1 MDRTQYTNLAKA
13 WEFTEEHA
21 RERESDALTDT
32 RTAADESG
40 QLQGSA
46 AQARLLG
53 MLVRIT
59 GAASVI
65 AVGTGSLVET
75 LQLAHAL
82 DNKGLLTAVDSTAQG
97 IALIR
102 KAFAEL
108 QDETDTTL
116 RAVNAPASVFLPRL
130 NANDYDLI
138 VVAGDAENYAA
149 TFAQASRLL
158 RVHGVIVFTDVL
170 ALEDG
175 QGGVIN
181 PADRSDKA
189 IAMRELLT
197 PSKMTK
203 VSSPR
208 SPLTAPACSSPTKSN
223 SVLGS
228 PRRGEPLYLAYLT
241 IALTATST
249 ASSASSVTVTSFG
262 SIVEIMPCSATGP
275 LSQSKSPCQ
284 YSLP

>member
-1 MDRTQYTNLAKA
+1 MKERIMDRTQYTNLAKA

-46 AQARLLG
+46 AQ
-53 MLVRIT
+53 
-59 GAASVI
+59 
-65 AVGTGSLVET
+65 
-75 LQLAHAL
+75 AHAL

-197 PSKMTK
+197 TVEDDEGFEST
-203 VSSPR
+203 
-208 SPLTAPACSSPTKSN
+208 LTPDGTG
-223 SVLGS
+223 L
-228 PRRGEPLYLAYLT
+228 LIAY
-241 IALTATST
+241 
-249 ASSASSVTVTSFG
+249 
-262 SIVEIMPCSATGP
+262 
-275 LSQSKSPCQ
+275 KK
-284 YSLP
+284 

>member
-1 MDRTQYTNLAKA
+1 MKERIMDRTQYTNLAKA

-158 RVHGVIVFTDVL
+158 RVL

-197 PSKMTK
+197 TVEDDEGFEST
-203 VSSPR
+203 
-208 SPLTAPACSSPTKSN
+208 LTPDGTG
-223 SVLGS
+223 L
-228 PRRGEPLYLAYLT
+228 LIAY
-241 IALTATST
+241 
-249 ASSASSVTVTSFG
+249 
-262 SIVEIMPCSATGP
+262 
-275 LSQSKSPCQ
+275 KK
-284 YSLP
+284 

>member
-1 MDRTQYTNLAKA
+1 M
-13 WEFTEEHA
+13 
-21 RERESDALTDT
+21 
-32 RTAADESG
+32 
-40 QLQGSA
+40 
-46 AQARLLG
+46 
-53 MLVRIT
+53 
-59 GAASVI
+59 
-65 AVGTGSLVET
+65 
-75 LQLAHAL
+75 QLAHAL

-158 RVHGVIVFTDVL
+158 RAHGVIVFTDVL

-197 PSKMTK
+197 TVEDDEGFEST
-203 VSSPR
+203 
-208 SPLTAPACSSPTKSN
+208 LTPDGTG
-223 SVLGS
+223 L
-228 PRRGEPLYLAYLT
+228 LIAY
-241 IALTATST
+241 
-249 ASSASSVTVTSFG
+249 
-262 SIVEIMPCSATGP
+262 
-275 LSQSKSPCQ
+275 KK
-284 YSLP
+284 

>member
-40 QLQGSA
+40 QLQGS
-46 AQARLLG
+46 
-53 MLVRIT
+53 
-59 GAASVI
+59 

-197 PSKMTK
+197 TVEDDEGFEST
-203 VSSPR
+203 
-208 SPLTAPACSSPTKSN
+208 LTPDGTG
-223 SVLGS
+223 L
-228 PRRGEPLYLAYLT
+228 LIAY
-241 IALTATST
+241 
-249 ASSASSVTVTSFG
+249 
-262 SIVEIMPCSATGP
+262 
-275 LSQSKSPCQ
+275 KK
-284 YSLP
+284 

>member
-116 RAVNAPASVFLPRL
+116 RAVNAAR
-130 NANDYDLI
+130 ARRD
-138 VVAGDAENYAA
+138 
-149 TFAQASRLL
+149 
-158 RVHGVIVFTDVL
+158 RVHRCAGVGGRSGRRDQS
-170 ALEDG
+170 G
-175 QGGVIN
+175 RPQRQGHRH
-181 PADRSDKA
+181 A
-189 IAMRELLT
+189 
-197 PSKMTK
+197 
-203 VSSPR
+203 
-208 SPLTAPACSSPTKSN
+208 
-223 SVLGS
+223 
-228 PRRGEPLYLAYLT
+228 
-241 IALTATST
+241 
-249 ASSASSVTVTSFG
+249 
-262 SIVEIMPCSATGP
+262 
-275 LSQSKSPCQ
+275 
-284 YSLP
+284 

>member
-1 MDRTQYTNLAKA
+1 MKERIMDRTQYTNLAKA

-53 MLVRIT
+53 IT
-59 GAASVI
+59 GAASVM

-158 RVHGVIVFTDVL
+158 RTHGVIVFTDVL

-197 PSKMTK
+197 TVEDDEGFEST
-203 VSSPR
+203 
-208 SPLTAPACSSPTKSN
+208 LTPDGTG
-223 SVLGS
+223 L
-228 PRRGEPLYLAYLT
+228 LIAY
-241 IALTATST
+241 
-249 ASSASSVTVTSFG
+249 
-262 SIVEIMPCSATGP
+262 
-275 LSQSKSPCQ
+275 KK
-284 YSLP
+284 

>member
-1 MDRTQYTNLAKA
+1 MKERIMDRTQYTNLAKA

-197 PSKMTK
+197 TVEDDEGFESTLTPDGTGLLIAYKK
-203 VSSPR
+203 VTLSLA
-208 SPLTAPACSSPTKSN
+208 PLGE
-223 SVLGS
+223 GS
-228 PRRGEPLYLAYLT
+228 HSISLT
-241 IALTATST
+241 
-249 ASSASSVTVTSFG
+249 
-262 SIVEIMPCSATGP
+262 
-275 LSQSKSPCQ
+275 SQ
-284 YSLP
+284 LR

>member
-116 RAVNAPASVFLPRL
+116 RAASVFLPRL

-197 PSKMTK
+197 TVEDDEGFEST
-203 VSSPR
+203 
-208 SPLTAPACSSPTKSN
+208 LTPDGTG
-223 SVLGS
+223 L
-228 PRRGEPLYLAYLT
+228 LIAY
-241 IALTATST
+241 
-249 ASSASSVTVTSFG
+249 
-262 SIVEIMPCSATGP
+262 
-275 LSQSKSPCQ
+275 KK
-284 YSLP
+284 

>member
-108 QDETDTTL
+108 
-116 RAVNAPASVFLPRL
+116 
-130 NANDYDLI
+130 
-138 VVAGDAENYAA
+138 
-149 TFAQASRLL
+149 
-158 RVHGVIVFTDVL
+158 VL

-197 PSKMTK
+197 TVEDDEGFEST
-203 VSSPR
+203 
-208 SPLTAPACSSPTKSN
+208 LTPDGTG
-223 SVLGS
+223 L
-228 PRRGEPLYLAYLT
+228 LIAY
-241 IALTATST
+241 
-249 ASSASSVTVTSFG
+249 
-262 SIVEIMPCSATGP
+262 
-275 LSQSKSPCQ
+275 KK
-284 YSLP
+284 

>member
-1 MDRTQYTNLAKA
+1 MKERIMDRTQYTNLAKA

-102 KAFAEL
+102 KLFNRLSDDTE
-108 QDETDTTL
+108 TTL
-116 RAVNAPASVFLPRL
+116 RAVNASAGVFLPRL
-130 NANDYDLI
+130 NAENYDLI
-138 VVAGDAENYAA
+138 VVAGDPENYAA
-149 TFAQASRLL
+149 AFAQAPRLL
-158 RVHGVIVFTDVL
+158 KPHAAIVFTDVL
-170 ALEDG
+170 AFDSATSA
-175 QGGVIN
+175 GGVLN
-181 PADRSDKA
+181 PANRDAKS
-189 IAMRELLT
+189 IAMRELLET
-197 PSKMTK
+197 VESDERFVT
-203 VSSPR
+203 
-208 SPLTAPACSSPTKSN
+208 
-223 SVLGS
+223 
-228 PRRGEPLYLAYLT
+228 
-241 IALTATST
+241 ALT
-249 ASSASSVTVTSFG
+249 
-262 SIVEIMPCSATGP
+262 PTGTG
-275 LSQSKSPCQ
+275 LLVAVKK
-284 YSLP
+284 

>member
-46 AQARLLG
+46 AQACLLG

-138 VVAGDAENYAA
+138 VVAGDAEN
-149 TFAQASRLL
+149 
-158 RVHGVIVFTDVL
+158 
-170 ALEDG
+170 
-175 QGGVIN
+175 
-181 PADRSDKA
+181 
-189 IAMRELLT
+189 
-197 PSKMTK
+197 
-203 VSSPR
+203 
-208 SPLTAPACSSPTKSN
+208 
-223 SVLGS
+223 
-228 PRRGEPLYLAYLT
+228 
-241 IALTATST
+241 
-249 ASSASSVTVTSFG
+249 
-262 SIVEIMPCSATGP
+262 
-275 LSQSKSPCQ
+275 
-284 YSLP
+284 

>member
-1 MDRTQYTNLAKA
+1 MDRTSYTNLAKS
-13 WEFTEEHA
+13 WEYVEDHA
-21 RERESDALTDT
+21 FSRQSAELNAI
-32 RTAADESG
+32 RTAAEEAG
-40 QLQGSA
+40 IPQGSA
-46 AQARLLG
+46 AQAELLR
-53 MLVRIT
+53 MLVRMLD
-59 GAASVI
+59 ASSVI
-65 AVGTGSLVET
+65 AIGTGSVVET
-75 LQLAHAL
+75 MQLINGL
-82 DNKGLLTAVDSTAQG
+82 DNAGQLTAVDSSTQG

-158 RVHGVIVFTDVL
+158 RAHGVIVFTDVL

-175 QGGVIN
+175 QGGMIN

-197 PSKMTK
+197 TVEDDEGFEST
-203 VSSPR
+203 
-208 SPLTAPACSSPTKSN
+208 LTPDGTG
-223 SVLGS
+223 L
-228 PRRGEPLYLAYLT
+228 LIAY
-241 IALTATST
+241 
-249 ASSASSVTVTSFG
+249 
-262 SIVEIMPCSATGP
+262 
-275 LSQSKSPCQ
+275 KK
-284 YSLP
+284 

>member
-1 MDRTQYTNLAKA
+1 MKERIMDRTQYTNLAKA

-158 RVHGVIVFTDVL
+158 FTDVL

-197 PSKMTK
+197 TVEDDEGFEST
-203 VSSPR
+203 
-208 SPLTAPACSSPTKSN
+208 LTPDGTG
-223 SVLGS
+223 L
-228 PRRGEPLYLAYLT
+228 LIAY
-241 IALTATST
+241 
-249 ASSASSVTVTSFG
+249 
-262 SIVEIMPCSATGP
+262 
-275 LSQSKSPCQ
+275 KK
-284 YSLP
+284 

>member
-130 NANDYDLI
+130 HAN
-138 VVAGDAENYAA
+138 
-149 TFAQASRLL
+149 ASRLL

-197 PSKMTK
+197 TVEDDEGFEST
-203 VSSPR
+203 
-208 SPLTAPACSSPTKSN
+208 LTPDGTG
-223 SVLGS
+223 L
-228 PRRGEPLYLAYLT
+228 LIAY
-241 IALTATST
+241 
-249 ASSASSVTVTSFG
+249 
-262 SIVEIMPCSATGP
+262 
-275 LSQSKSPCQ
+275 KK
-284 YSLP
+284 

>member
-1 MDRTQYTNLAKA
+1 MDRTSYTNLAKS
-13 WEFTEEHA
+13 WEYVEDHA
-21 RERESDALTDT
+21 FSRQSAELNAI
-32 RTAADESG
+32 RTAAEEAG
-40 QLQGSA
+40 IPQGSA
-46 AQARLLG
+46 AQAELLR
-53 MLVRIT
+53 MLVRMLD
-59 GAASVI
+59 ASSVI
-65 AVGTGSLVET
+65 AIGTGSVVET
-75 LQLAHAL
+75 MQLINGL
-82 DNKGLLTAVDSTAQG
+82 DNAGQLTAVDSSTQG

-189 IAMRELLT
+189 IVMRELLT
-197 PSKMTK
+197 TVEDDEGFEST
-203 VSSPR
+203 
-208 SPLTAPACSSPTKSN
+208 LTPDGTG
-223 SVLGS
+223 L
-228 PRRGEPLYLAYLT
+228 LIAY
-241 IALTATST
+241 
-249 ASSASSVTVTSFG
+249 
-262 SIVEIMPCSATGP
+262 
-275 LSQSKSPCQ
+275 KK
-284 YSLP
+284 

>member
-1 MDRTQYTNLAKA
+1 MKERIMDRTQYTNLAKA

-46 AQARLLG
+46 AQACLLG

-65 AVGTGSLVET
+65 AVGTGSLV
-75 LQLAHAL
+75 AL

-197 PSKMTK
+197 TVEDDEGFEST
-203 VSSPR
+203 
-208 SPLTAPACSSPTKSN
+208 LTPDGTG
-223 SVLGS
+223 L
-228 PRRGEPLYLAYLT
+228 LIAY
-241 IALTATST
+241 
-249 ASSASSVTVTSFG
+249 
-262 SIVEIMPCSATGP
+262 
-275 LSQSKSPCQ
+275 KK
-284 YSLP
+284 

>member
-1 MDRTQYTNLAKA
+1 MDRTQYTNLVKA

-21 RERESDALTDT
+21 RERESNALTDA
-32 RTAADESG
+32 RTAADKSG

-102 KAFAEL
+102 KAFVEL

-158 RVHGVIVFTDVL
+158 RTHGVIVFTDVL

-175 QGGVIN
+175 QGGMIN

-197 PSKMTK
+197 TVEDDEGFEST
-203 VSSPR
+203 
-208 SPLTAPACSSPTKSN
+208 LTPDGTGLLIAYKKYSA
-223 SVLGS
+223 LGS

-262 SIVEIMPCSATGP
+262 SIAEIMPCSATGP

>member
-1 MDRTQYTNLAKA
+1 MKERIMDRTQYTNLAKA

-75 LQLAHAL
+75 LQLAYAL

-158 RVHGVIVFTDVL
+158 RTHGVIVFTDVL

-197 PSKMTK
+197 TVEDDEGFEST
-203 VSSPR
+203 
-208 SPLTAPACSSPTKSN
+208 LTPDGTG
-223 SVLGS
+223 L
-228 PRRGEPLYLAYLT
+228 LIAY
-241 IALTATST
+241 
-249 ASSASSVTVTSFG
+249 
-262 SIVEIMPCSATGP
+262 
-275 LSQSKSPCQ
+275 KK
-284 YSLP
+284 

>member
-1 MDRTQYTNLAKA
+1 
-13 WEFTEEHA
+13 
-21 RERESDALTDT
+21 
-32 RTAADESG
+32 
-40 QLQGSA
+40 
-46 AQARLLG
+46 

-108 QDETDTTL
+108 QDAPDTTL

-197 PSKMTK
+197 TVEDDEGFEST
-203 VSSPR
+203 
-208 SPLTAPACSSPTKSN
+208 LTPDGTG
-223 SVLGS
+223 L
-228 PRRGEPLYLAYLT
+228 LIAY
-241 IALTATST
+241 
-249 ASSASSVTVTSFG
+249 
-262 SIVEIMPCSATGP
+262 
-275 LSQSKSPCQ
+275 KK
-284 YSLP
+284 

>member
-158 RVHGVIVFTDVL
+158 RTH
-170 ALEDG
+170 
-175 QGGVIN
+175 GVIN

-197 PSKMTK
+197 TVEDDEGFEST
-203 VSSPR
+203 
-208 SPLTAPACSSPTKSN
+208 LTPDGTG
-223 SVLGS
+223 L
-228 PRRGEPLYLAYLT
+228 LIAY
-241 IALTATST
+241 
-249 ASSASSVTVTSFG
+249 
-262 SIVEIMPCSATGP
+262 
-275 LSQSKSPCQ
+275 KK
-284 YSLP
+284 

>member
-1 MDRTQYTNLAKA
+1 MKERIMDRTQYTNLAKA

-138 VVAGDAENYAA
+138 VVAGRRRELCRHVRPGLPSAA
-149 TFAQASRLL
+149 HARRD
-158 RVHGVIVFTDVL
+158 RVHRCAGVGGRSGRRDQS
-170 ALEDG
+170 G
-175 QGGVIN
+175 RPQRQGHRH
-181 PADRSDKA
+181 A
-189 IAMRELLT
+189 
-197 PSKMTK
+197 
-203 VSSPR
+203 
-208 SPLTAPACSSPTKSN
+208 
-223 SVLGS
+223 
-228 PRRGEPLYLAYLT
+228 
-241 IALTATST
+241 
-249 ASSASSVTVTSFG
+249 
-262 SIVEIMPCSATGP
+262 
-275 LSQSKSPCQ
+275 
-284 YSLP
+284 